1 MQRVFFIDEAHRGY
15 NPKGSFLANL
25 FDADPNSIKIA
36 LTGTPLLKEER
47 SSWKVFGNYLHT
59 YYYDKSIQ
67 DGYTLK
73 IIREDIETSYKEK
86 LSQVYDQVEHLVQ
99 KKDIKKTDIV
109 EHERYVKELLRYII
123 TDLKQ
128 FRMLQNDDTLG
139 GMIICES
146 SEQARRIYM
155 YFDEIQNE
163 MNANTIIKTHF
174 VPGLILHD
182 YEDKETRKNIIK
194 DFKKNMTVD
203 ILIVFN
209 MLLTGFDAPRLKRL
223 YFGRKLKDHNL
234 LQAITRVNR
243 PYKDNRYGYIID
255 FADIKENFE
264 QTNEDYLKELNRF
277 SNPDEIGQDVPT
289 DTLTK
294 VIENPDDLIK
304 QIKDARQELF
314 EYTIDNA
321 EIFSQEISEIEDRD
335 ELLKLKKLLV
345 SVKDCFNIVRTFG
358 DNSLKK
364 EFEAM
369 EIGMLPAMISDLQRH
384 IESVAQKE
392 LFERDD
398 ATKQLINEAMSEIS
412 FSFNKIGEEEMKMI
426 SGGAELQ
433 EKWEYTIR
441 SFTDN
446 MDQEDP
452 EYLTIKEAFIKRF
465 KEKGFVVDSIAQYNA
480 QNKALDEIVKK
491 LNDLQRKN
499 KALAKKYND
508 DAKFARIHKRI
519 REENEIRK
527 KENKSLIIST
537 YEDDIKG
544 MLFSIKL
551 DIDNKVYDRND
562 ILKKDAYFEQTVMS
576 EITNGM
582 KKLGYVGS
590 REDRTFIQ
598 QRISKEYLAQYNA
611 TYPAA

>member
-1 MQRVFFIDEAHRGY
+1 M
-15 NPKGSFLANL
+15 
-25 FDADPNSIKIA
+25 
-36 LTGTPLLKEER
+36 
-47 SSWKVFGNYLHT
+47 
-59 YYYDKSIQ
+59 
-67 DGYTLK
+67 
-73 IIREDIETSYKEK
+73 
-86 LSQVYDQVEHLVQ
+86 
-99 KKDIKKTDIV
+99 
-109 EHERYVKELLRYII
+109 
-123 TDLKQ
+123 
-128 FRMLQNDDTLG
+128 
-139 GMIICES
+139 
-146 SEQARRIYM
+146 
-155 YFDEIQNE
+155 
-163 MNANTIIKTHF
+163 
-174 VPGLILHD
+174 
-182 YEDKETRKNIIK
+182 
-194 DFKKNMTVD
+194 
-203 ILIVFN
+203 
-209 MLLTGFDAPRLKRL
+209 
-223 YFGRKLKDHNL
+223 
-234 LQAITRVNR
+234 NR

-277 SNPDEIGQDVPT
+277 SNPDEIGPDAPT

-321 EIFSQEISEIEDRD
+321 EVFSQEISEIEDRD

-358 DNSLKK
+358 DENLKK
-364 EFEAM
+364 EFESM

-480 QNKALDEIVKK
+480 QNKALDEIVRK
-491 LNDLQRKN
+491 LNELQRKN

-508 DAKFARIHKRI
+508 DAKFVRVHKRI

-527 KENKSLIIST
+527 KENKTVIIST

-590 REDRTFIQ
+590 RKDRTFIQ
-598 QRISKEYLAQYNA
+598 QRISREYLAQYNA